1 MGYVPARLAQAPWV
15 VEPAAGMT
23 AEQRPAGPGAQPV
36 RRILLADADAFY
48 VAVARQ
54 VDPEGAGRARLLLVG
69 GSPEGRGVVTSA
81 SYETR
86 AYGVRS
92 AMPMAQALRLCP
104 GATVVGV
111 PRRACAEKSA
121 EIRAELERH
130 APIVEPA
137 SIDEFYLDLT
147 GTESL
152 YGGEPLVATARRI
165 RDAVLAAS
173 GITLSLGGGTS
184 KLIAKLAAER
194 AKPHRGG
201 DGVCVVDPENE
212 ATFLSGLELAAIP
225 GVGPKFAERLMRRG
239 LVMVPDAL
247 ALDRATMTHWFGPGT
262 GAWLYDRIR
271 GVDGSAVVSHGVPK
285 SVSREETFARDLSTD
300 AALERELLD
309 LAVRVAGDLRRHG
322 LTARTVTVKLRD
334 HDFTT
339 RTARQTLRQ
348 AVTTD
353 RPIREAARRL
363 LQRLRA
369 ARRVPAR
376 LIGVALSGLS
386 ADAGAPTT
394 EQLQLFDDPD
404 HEPLETERERALT
417 EAVDRIGARFG
428 REHLV
433 RGRQLTRPG
442 E

>member
-1 MGYVPARLAQAPWV
+1 
-15 VEPAAGMT
+15 
-23 AEQRPAGPGAQPV
+23 V

-54 VDPEGAGRARLLLVG
+54 VDPERAGRARLLLVG

-130 APIVEPA
+130 APVVEPA

-152 YGGEPLVATARRI
+152 YGGETLAATARRI
-165 RDAVLAAS
+165 RDAVLVAS
-173 GITLSLGGGTS
+173 GITLSLGGGAS

-201 DGVCVVDPENE
+201 DGVHVVDPGNE
-212 ATFLSGLELAAIP
+212 AAFLSGLELAAIP
-225 GVGPKFAERLMRRG
+225 GVGPKFAERLRRRG

-271 GVDGSAVVSHGVPK
+271 GVDGSAVVPHGVPK
-285 SVSREETFARDLSTD
+285 SVSREETFARDLSSD
-300 AALERELLD
+300 VALERELVD
-309 LAVRVAGDLRRHG
+309 LAIRVAGDLRRHG
-322 LTARTVTVKLRD
+322 LRARTVTVKLRD

-339 RTARQTLRQ
+339 RTARATLKQ

-369 ARRVPAR
+369 ARREPAR

-386 ADAGAPTT
+386 ADAGAPATD
-394 EQLQLFDDPD
+394 QLQLFDAPD

-417 EAVDRIGARFG
+417 QAVDRIGERFG